1 MQIFLSYAHDER
13 STAFISRLKTQLR
26 TSQIPAWVDFI
37 DIKPGESWMASI
49 DDAIRDSFA
58 LIIVLTPASSRSEYV
73 TYEWSW
79 VQRSL
84 SALASATRVLPPA
97 AQVDSVDRLQPRRG
111 ARL

>member
-1 MQIFLSYAHDER
+1 MQIFLSYAHDET
-13 STAFISRLKTQLR
+13 STAFVSRLKTQLR

-49 DDAIRDSFA
+49 DDAIRGSFA

-73 TYEWSW
+73 TYEWSFAW

-84 SALASATRVLPPA
+84 SALCFCNPRPSTRG
-97 AQVDSVDRLQPRRG
+97 SGRFSG
-111 ARL
+111 